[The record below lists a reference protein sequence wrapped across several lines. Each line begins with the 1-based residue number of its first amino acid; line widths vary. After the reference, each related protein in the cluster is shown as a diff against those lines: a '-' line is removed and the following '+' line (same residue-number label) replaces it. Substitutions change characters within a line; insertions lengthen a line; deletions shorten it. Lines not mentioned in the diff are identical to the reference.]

1 LRVADPLLSGD
12 AVVSG
17 RDASVIVTMKV
28 YFPGLRGVPVTA
40 PVLPFRLRPGGN
52 AVALVKL
59 YGFFPPV
66 TARMAW

>member
-1 LRVADPLLSGD
+1 
-12 AVVSG
+12 
-17 RDASVIVTMKV
+17 MKV